1 MSNQRCLEGY
11 AAVVHSRAEA
21 YPLQGWFERRH
32 RPPSSTLLASRG
44 PAAPDPP
51 AAPGVGYPAR
61 RRSGG
66 LDEGRRSGGGSAC
79 TEFLYCILPV
89 LVCRFGLLLLVVLYS
104 VCLTV
109 AYNVMLWH
117 VVAQ

>member
-1 MSNQRCLEGY
+1 MRNQRCLEGY
-11 AAVVHSRAEA
+11 AVAVHSRAEA
-21 YPLQGWFERRH
+21 YPLQGWFERRQ

-66 LDEGRRSGGGSAC
+66 PDEGRGSGGGSARILSG
-79 TEFLYCILPV
+79 FGVVGLVYCRVVRLLTSSTV
-89 LVCRFGLLLLVVLYS
+89 FGMVYGVI
-104 VCLTV
+104 
-109 AYNVMLWH
+109 
-117 VVAQ
+117 